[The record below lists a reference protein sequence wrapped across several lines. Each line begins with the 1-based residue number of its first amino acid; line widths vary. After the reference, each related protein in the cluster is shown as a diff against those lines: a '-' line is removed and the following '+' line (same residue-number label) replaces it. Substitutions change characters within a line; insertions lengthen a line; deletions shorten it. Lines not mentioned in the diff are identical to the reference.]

1 MAIRFKLN
9 PLDVTTAFP
18 YLRRMGMYNNSD
30 WAAFYS
36 NLRKAHRIWGMLA
49 KVLGKTGVPIK
60 YRVMVYNV
68 IVQVVLLYGSK
79 ILVVEDVMMT
89 VLEGFCHRIARR
101 IA

>member
-1 MAIRFKLN
+1 
-9 PLDVTTAFP
+9 
-18 YLRRMGMYNNSD
+18 
-30 WAAFYS
+30 
-36 NLRKAHRIWGMLA
+36 MLA